1 MNKKRAVLIV
11 LAVVLLLSISAC
23 SSKITSGGVV
33 KKSFTPAHNEV
44 RFIPI
49 VVSNGKS
56 VMTTIV
62 PYLYRYSDR
71 WEITISA
78 WDEKEKKM
86 QTATY
91 RVNEGVYES
100 VKIGD
105 EFVYKKDMQPIEPEY
120 TREKQKEANQ

>member
-1 MNKKRAVLIV
+1 MKRAVLIV

-23 SSKITSGGVV
+23 SSKITSGEVV

-44 RFIPI
+44 RMIPI
-49 VVSNGKS
+49 VVSNGKTF
-56 VMTTIV
+56 TTCVI
-62 PYLYRYSDR
+62 PYTYHYSDC
-71 WEITISA
+71 WEITIAA

-100 VKIGD
+100 VEIGD
-105 EFVYKKDMQPIEPEY
+105 EFVYKKDMQPTDPEY